1 MDEMLTQ
8 IFLFLHIAG
17 GSLSLLT
24 GGINLVRHKGGAA
37 HVKTGLVFYY
47 SMLAT
52 GVSAIIL
59 SILNPNS
66 FLTIIG
72 VFTLYMVMTGRRY
85 KQWKNALIQNPGT
98 IGWFLTGGMII
109 AGLIFLVLGT
119 RAMISGNM
127 FGIVYIV
134 FGGIGLLFAK
144 ADMTFYRGL
153 SRYKLFWKMA
163 HLQRMTGSYIA
174 ACTAFL
180 VVNLD
185 KVNLPIPSV
194 LAWLLPT
201 MVLTLLIVK
210 WSREIRE

>member
-17 GSLSLLT
+17 GGLSLLT
-24 GGINLVRHKGGAA
+24 GGINLVRHKGGPS
-37 HVKTGLVFYY
+37 HVKIGLIFYFSMVTTGI
-47 SMLAT
+47 
-52 GVSAIIL
+52 SAIIL

-85 KQWKNALIQNPGT
+85 MQLKDSLIHHPGAV
-98 IGWFLTGGMII
+98 GWMLTGGMIT

-119 RAMISGNM
+119 RAMIGGNM
-127 FGIVYIV
+127 FGTVYIV
-134 FGGIGLLFAK
+134 FGGIGVLFAK
-144 ADMTFYRGL
+144 ADMTFYKGR
-153 SRYKLFWKMA
+153 SRYRLFWKMA

-185 KVNLPIPSV
+185 KVNLPVPSV
-194 LAWLLPT
+194 LAWVLPT
-201 MVLTLLIVK
+201 IILTPLIVK
-210 WSREIRE
+210 WSREIRA